1 MKAKVDDY
9 DTVMATVVDAM
20 QTKVDKLRRVIG
32 AKDRDITRIL
42 ARLSVSQEQNLVLQE
57 LLCEKNPNA
66 PSPSDLRS
74 VAELRNYA
82 NQCIAAQ
89 KSAEKQA
96 NDLKKKIRERE
107 DEAAEANDKVAL
119 LNETVLDLKESL
131 EAAELRHANAERLL
145 KAKNDE
151 ILKMQMEQREKAKS
165 ILAFIED
172 IYDVGGSDVLSV
184 RNGVRLSNF
193 PLRCLVNPMW
203 F

>member
-1 MKAKVDDY
+1 
-9 DTVMATVVDAM
+9 MAC
-20 QTKVDKLRRVIG
+20 IG
-32 AKDRDITRIL
+32 LIH
-42 ARLSVSQEQNLVLQE
+42 VFHFQ
-57 LLCEKNPNA
+57 
-66 PSPSDLRS
+66 
-74 VAELRNYA
+74 
-82 NQCIAAQ
+82 
-89 KSAEKQA
+89 
-96 NDLKKKIRERE
+96 
-107 DEAAEANDKVAL
+107 AAEANDKVAL